1 MLFRQLKKIKK
12 NRTYSLDFCQF
23 DKLDLGTEL
32 RQKREF
38 FGQKTLCLDLES
50 IMLRKVDIL
59 DPQEI
64 NVLINLSQKEDQDI
78 SYDEEQ
84 EIIHSR
90 PSFDQFYVVIK
101 KSRTKNSNSEINRA
115 K

>member
-1 MLFRQLKKIKK
+1 MFNRELKKIKK

-59 DPQEI
+59 DPKEI
-64 NVLINLSQKEDQDI
+64 SHLIYLSQMEDQNV

-84 EIIHSR
+84 DIIHSK
-90 PSFDQFYVVIK
+90 PSFDQYYIVIK
-101 KSRTKNSNSEINRA
+101 KSRTKNV
-115 K
+115 